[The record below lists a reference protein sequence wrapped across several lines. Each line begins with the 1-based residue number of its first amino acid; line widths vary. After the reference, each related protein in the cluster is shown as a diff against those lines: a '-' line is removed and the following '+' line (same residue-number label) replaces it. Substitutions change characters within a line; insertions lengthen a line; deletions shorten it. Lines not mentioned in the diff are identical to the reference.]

1 MTEKDP
7 QAVARFVERFA
18 LLLAEGGMARMPAR
32 VFACL
37 MTTDSGRM
45 TAAELGTALG
55 VSPAAVSGAVRYL
68 DQVGLVAK
76 GREPGER
83 RDHYMVSENSW
94 MEAFTNRDKLLDNW
108 TTALREGVETL
119 GSGPA
124 AERLDTSRRFFEFLQ
139 REIEAML
146 DRWRAQERRDRAG

>member
-7 QAVARFVERFA
+7 QAVARFIERFA

-37 MTTDSGRM
+37 MSTDAGRM
-45 TAAELGTALG
+45 TAAELGAALD

-68 DQVGLVAK
+68 LQVGLVAK

-83 RDHYMVSENSW
+83 RDHYMVSDNSW

-108 TTALREGVETL
+108 ASAMREGAEAV
-119 GSGPA
+119 GPGPA

-139 REIEAML
+139 REVTGLLE
-146 DRWRAQERRDRAG
+146 RWREQERGRP